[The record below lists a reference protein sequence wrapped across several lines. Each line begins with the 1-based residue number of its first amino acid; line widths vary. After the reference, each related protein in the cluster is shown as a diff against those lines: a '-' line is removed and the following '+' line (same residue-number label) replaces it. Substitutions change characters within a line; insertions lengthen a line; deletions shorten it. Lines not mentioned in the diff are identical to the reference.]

1 MKAIKFFLFCTCL
14 LMIAC
19 GDEDGAGNEHT
30 GYAPASIIGKDL
42 CLSRDSDMDSWYVKI
57 LQTRN
62 ELKMVAQDWELGN
75 LSCRYDKT
83 GNNQAKLKISYTIT
97 ILDKQVRH
105 TEELNILFTSEH
117 GGTFSG
123 TDKVSSDGNTYEQ
136 ESSGYFTFDTGE
148 LSDFDDEATGDED
161 VDFSY
166 LCNSWKLRS
175 SEKYLTFYPDK
186 TYLIVTND
194 NGYREER
201 GSYRI
206 DVATSLIYLT
216 SDQGTTKQYEVDL
229 LIKNELEW
237 RQYNQQTGKYSYE
250 TYLYSDKDG
259 TENKPGGSSGTEES
273 ESDVLY
279 VSFEEIARNNITTNR
294 VEDYLKY
301 KLQYKNPENYTSSSK
316 YLKAGIC
323 YGTSPHPTIFKDKT
337 TQQSK
342 VDPKG
347 NVVLLLSGLEDATTY
362 YLRPYTE
369 ENGKVTYY
377 KETEITTFGKY
388 VNAEVVR
395 VGKDRC
401 KIDYTIASGTYE
413 VTVHIYNYATKKDT
427 YEHIGYK
434 RAGDSGSSSI
444 YNIPYGIAPYG
455 YGSGL
460 FINITFKDID
470 NPGHDYTMTVSTI
483 YPEY

>member
-19 GDEDGAGNEHT
+19 GDEDGVGNEHT

-42 CLSRDSDMDSWYVKI
+42 CLSRDSDMDNWYIKI

-75 LSCRYDKT
+75 LSCQYDKT

-136 ESSGYFTFDTGE
+136 ESSGYFTFDTGD
-148 LSDFDDEATGDED
+148 LSDFDEEDTGDED

-166 LCNSWKLRS
+166 LCNSWKRIAS
-175 SEKYLTFYPDK
+175 NSDKYLTFYPDK

-229 LIKNELEW
+229 LIDDELEW
-237 RQYNQQTGKYSYE
+237 RQYDQQTGKYSYE

-259 TENKPGGSSGTEES
+259 MENKPGDSSGTEES

-279 VSFEEIARNNITTNR
+279 LHQPLIIDSEGVLISIR
-294 VEDYLKY
+294 
-301 KLQYKNPENYTSSSK
+301 YKNPENYTSNNQ
-316 YLKAGIC
+316 YLKAGVC
-323 YGTSPHPTIFKDKT
+323 YGTSPHPTITKDNKT
-337 TQQSK
+337 LQSTIIPNDNRATVLSLK
-342 VDPKG
+342 KG
-347 NVVLLLSGLEDATTY
+347 YIY

-369 ENGKVTYY
+369 INGVITYY
-377 KETEITTFGKY
+377 KEIEVASFGKY
-388 VNAEVVR
+388 IDANIES
-395 VGKDRC
+395 VGGNTFKAN
-401 KIDYTIASGTYE
+401 YTITSGMYE
-413 VTVHIYNYATKKDT
+413 VIFSLIGLPSERIN
-427 YEHIGYK
+427 IGYK
-434 RAGDSGSSSI
+434 GVGNWSYTHTFSDASRTDYI
-444 YNIPYGIAPYG
+444 NLCLRNIETKHTYHVN
-455 YGSGL
+455 
-460 FINITFKDID
+460 F
-470 NPGHDYTMTVSTI
+470 
-483 YPEY
+483 YPAQQ

>member
-19 GDEDGAGNEHT
+19 GDEDGAGNERA

-42 CLSRDSDMDSWYVKI
+42 CLSRDSDMDNWYVKI

-83 GNNQAKLKISYTIT
+83 GNNRAKLKISYTIT

-105 TEELNILFTSEH
+105 TEELNVLFTSEH
-117 GGTFSG
+117 GGTFDG

-136 ESSGYFTFDTGE
+136 EASGYFTFDTGD
-148 LSDFDDEATGDED
+148 LSDFDDEAAGDED

-166 LCNSWKLRS
+166 LCNSWKRIVS
-175 SEKYLTFYPDK
+175 SSDKYLTFYPDK

-194 NGYREER
+194 NGYQEER

-206 DVATSLIYLT
+206 DVSTSLIYLT

-279 VSFEEIARNNITTNR
+279 IGSVKAKVNTISFIIR
-294 VEDYLKY
+294 
-301 KLQYKNPENYTSSSK
+301 YKNPENYTSSNQ
-316 YLKAGIC
+316 YLKAGVC
-323 YGTSPHPTIFKDKT
+323 YGTSPHPTITKDRKT
-337 TQQSK
+337 SES
-342 VDPKG
+342 VIDPDED
-347 NVVLLLSGLEDATTY
+347 VLTTIILDESATY

-369 ENGKVTYY
+369 KNGKITYY
-377 KETEITTFGKY
+377 KEIEVNLYGQYVYANLEKVKSTNIIKAHYIIT
-388 VNAEVVR
+388 
-395 VGKDRC
+395 
-401 KIDYTIASGTYE
+401 SGTYKITLILWRLTG
-413 VTVHIYNYATKKDT
+413 VQILAN
-427 YEHIGYK
+427 IGYK
-434 RAGDSGSSSI
+434 GVGE
-444 YNIPYGIAPYG
+444 G
-455 YGSGL
+455 
-460 FINITFKDID
+460 
-470 NPGHDYTMTVSTI
+470 DYTYTFPLEFKRSDHIILTFEDINTGYI
-483 YPEY
+483 YESDRLYPGQLP

>member
-1 MKAIKFFLFCTCL
+1 MKTIKFFLFCTCL

-19 GDEDGAGNEHT
+19 GDKDGAEDGLS

-42 CLSRDSDMDSWYVKI
+42 SLSRNSDMDNWYVKI
-57 LQTRN
+57 LQTRFG
-62 ELKMVAQDWELGN
+62 LQMIAQDWELSN
-75 LSCRYDKT
+75 FSCEYNKT
-83 GNNQAKLKISYTIT
+83 GNNQAKLKISYTIN
-97 ILDKQVRH
+97 ILDEQVRH
-105 TEELNILFTSEH
+105 SEELDILFTSEH

-123 TDKVSSDGNTYEQ
+123 TDEVSSEFGTYEQ
-136 ESSGYFTFDTGE
+136 ESSGCFVFDTGD
-148 LSDFDDEATGDED
+148 LSDFDDEVTGDED

-259 TENKPGGSSGTEES
+259 TENNPGGGIGTEES

-279 VSFEEIARNNITTNR
+279 VSFEVIARNNIGTNR

-347 NVVLLLSGLEDATTY
+347 NAVLLSGLEDATTY

-395 VGKDRC
+395 VGRDKC

-413 VTVHIYNYATKKDT
+413 VTVHIYNYATEKDT

-434 RAGDSGSSSI
+434 RVGDSGSSSI

-470 NPGHDYTMTVSTI
+470 NPSHNYTMTVSTI

>member
-1 MKAIKFFLFCTCL
+1 M
-14 LMIAC
+14 
-19 GDEDGAGNEHT
+19 
-30 GYAPASIIGKDL
+30 
-42 CLSRDSDMDSWYVKI
+42 
-57 LQTRN
+57 
-62 ELKMVAQDWELGN
+62 
-75 LSCRYDKT
+75 
-83 GNNQAKLKISYTIT
+83 
-97 ILDKQVRH
+97 DKQVRH

-136 ESSGYFTFDTGE
+136 EASGYFTFDTGE

-175 SEKYLTFYPDK
+175 SEKYLTFYSDK

-259 TENKPGGSSGTEES
+259 TENNPGGGIGTEES

-347 NVVLLLSGLEDATTY
+347 NAVLLLSGLEDATTY

-413 VTVHIYNYATKKDT
+413 VTVHIYNYATEKDT

-460 FINITFKDID
+460 FISITFKDID
-470 NPGHDYTMTVSTI
+470 NPGHNYTMIVSTI

>member
-1 MKAIKFFLFCTCL
+1 MKVIKFFLFCTCL

-19 GDEDGAGNEHT
+19 GDEDGVGNEHT

-42 CLSRDSDMDSWYVKI
+42 CLSRDSDMDNWYVKI

-136 ESSGYFTFDTGE
+136 EASGYFTFDTGE

-175 SEKYLTFYPDK
+175 SEKYLTFYSDK

-259 TENKPGGSSGTEES
+259 TENNPGGGIGTEES

-323 YGTSPHPTIFKDKT
+323 YGTSPHPTIFKD
-337 TQQSK
+337 
-342 VDPKG
+342 
-347 NVVLLLSGLEDATTY
+347 
-362 YLRPYTE
+362 
-369 ENGKVTYY
+369 
-377 KETEITTFGKY
+377 
-388 VNAEVVR
+388 
-395 VGKDRC
+395 
-401 KIDYTIASGTYE
+401 
-413 VTVHIYNYATKKDT
+413 
-427 YEHIGYK
+427 
-434 RAGDSGSSSI
+434 
-444 YNIPYGIAPYG
+444 
-455 YGSGL
+455 
-460 FINITFKDID
+460 
-470 NPGHDYTMTVSTI
+470 
-483 YPEY
+483 

>member
-19 GDEDGAGNEHT
+19 GDEDGVGNEHT

-42 CLSRDSDMDSWYVKI
+42 CLSRDSDMDNWYIKI

-75 LSCRYDKT
+75 LSCQYDKT

-136 ESSGYFTFDTGE
+136 EASGYFTFDTGD

-259 TENKPGGSSGTEES
+259 TENNPGGSSGTEES

-279 VSFEEIARNNITTNR
+279 VSFSTIHSDHI
-294 VEDYLKY
+294 LSKI
-301 KLQYKNPENYTSSSK
+301 QYKNPEKYTSSSQ
-316 YLKAGIC
+316 YLKAGLC

-337 TQQSK
+337 TLQSSI
-342 VDPKG
+342 DPKG
-347 NVVLLLSGLEDATTY
+347 KSETLTDLKEATTY
-362 YLRPYTE
+362 YVRPYTE
-369 ENGKVTYY
+369 KNGK
-377 KETEITTFGKY
+377 IT
-388 VNAEVVR
+388 
-395 VGKDRC
+395 
-401 KIDYTIASGTYE
+401 
-413 VTVHIYNYATKKDT
+413 
-427 YEHIGYK
+427 
-434 RAGDSGSSSI
+434 
-444 YNIPYGIAPYG
+444 
-455 YGSGL
+455 
-460 FINITFKDID
+460 
-470 NPGHDYTMTVSTI
+470 
-483 YPEY
+483 

>member
-1 MKAIKFFLFCTCL
+1 MKTIKFFLFCTCL

-19 GDEDGAGNEHT
+19 GDKDGAEDGLS

-42 CLSRDSDMDSWYVKI
+42 SLSRDSDMDNWYVKI

-75 LSCRYDKT
+75 LSCQYDKT

-105 TEELNILFTSEH
+105 TEELDILFTSEH

-136 ESSGYFTFDTGE
+136 EASGYFTFDTGE

-166 LCNSWKLRS
+166 LCNPWKFRS

-250 TYLYSDKDG
+250 TYLYSDKNG
-259 TENKPGGSSGTEES
+259 TENNPGGSSGTEES

-279 VSFEEIARNNITTNR
+279 VGYVYIRAERIDFIIR
-294 VEDYLKY
+294 
-301 KLQYKNPENYTSSSK
+301 YKNPENYTSDSK
-316 YLKAGIC
+316 YLKAGLC
-323 YGTSPHPTIFKDKT
+323 YGTSPHPTITKDRKT
-337 TQQSK
+337 SK
-342 VDPKG
+342 SIIDPDEDGCTTISVDK
-347 NVVLLLSGLEDATTY
+347 STIY

-369 ENGKVTYY
+369 ENGKITYY
-377 KETEITTFGKY
+377 KEIEVASFGKY
-388 VNAEVVR
+388 VDANVES
-395 VGKDRC
+395 VGKNTV
-401 KIDYTIASGTYE
+401 KANYTITSGTYKVSLE
-413 VTVHIYNYATKKDT
+413 GVISGRLQHFAD
-427 YEHIGYK
+427 IGYK
-434 RAGDSGSSSI
+434 GIGEGSYTYTFDWGFNNRFDRISLI
-444 YNIPYGIAPYG
+444 FRDINTG
-455 YGSGL
+455 YTYES
-460 FINITFKDID
+460 D
-470 NPGHDYTMTVSTI
+470 PC
-483 YPEY
+483 YPAQQ